1 MNSTTTVIPI
11 NKVGASILC
20 VIDFSEASK
29 DALQAAVNIA
39 SETKSSLTV
48 LYPYRLNQPRNVTD
62 VSQWKKSIDVDA
74 TNNFNRMTN
83 NLFKDSNVL
92 WEFKPEIGFIG
103 DRVEAYTRKY
113 NVGLVV
119 ISTQLSRASNE
130 VFLEML
136 DKLKCPLLIVP
147 EKYNS

>member
-1 MNSTTTVIPI
+1 MFLTLPTN
-11 NKVGASILC
+11 NVGSSILC
-20 VIDFSEASK
+20 VIDFSDASK
-29 DALQAAVNIA
+29 DALLAAVNIA
-39 SETKSSLTV
+39 GETKSSLTV

-62 VSQWKKSIDVDA
+62 VTQWKKSIDVDA
-74 TNNFNRMTN
+74 TNNFNRMSI

-92 WEFKPEIGFIG
+92 WEFKPEVGFIG
-103 DRVEAYTRKY
+103 DRVEAYTQKY

-119 ISTQLSRASNE
+119 MSTHLSRASSE

-147 EKYNS
+147 EKHNF

>member
-1 MNSTTTVIPI
+1 MFLTLPT
-11 NKVGASILC
+11 NKMGSSILC
-20 VIDFSEASK
+20 VIDFSDASK
-29 DALQAAVNIA
+29 DALLAAVNIA
-39 SETKSSLTV
+39 SETKSNLTV

-62 VSQWKKSIDVDA
+62 VTQWKKSIDVDA
-74 TNNFNRMTN
+74 TNNFNRMSI

-92 WEFKPEIGFIG
+92 WEFKPEVGFMG
-103 DRVEAYTRKY
+103 DRVEAYTQKY

-119 ISTQLSRASNE
+119 MSTHLSRASNE

-147 EKYNS
+147 EKNNS